1 MLAPKSYR
9 RQPMNKSK
17 IKRHLDALAQ
27 QDEVLR
33 GKLSEYGYPPPRIRE
48 AGFETFLSIIVS
60 QQISTA
66 SAAAVMRRLRAEL
79 PRLHAR
85 EILELGEE
93 GLRAVG
99 FSRPKIGY
107 TLGLARA
114 IDGGEF
120 DVDALIEMDD
130 DSAIESITALKGLGR
145 WSAEIYLMFSLQR
158 VDIFPAGHLALR
170 VALQKLRGI
179 EQLLSEKQARELMQ
193 DWAPYRSAGSLF
205 LWHFY
210 HGAPT

>member
-1 MLAPKSYR
+1 
-9 RQPMNKSK
+9 MNKTR
-17 IKRHLDALAQ
+17 IKQHLDALAQ
-27 QDEVLR
+27 RDEVLCSSL
-33 GKLSEYGYPPPRIRE
+33 GEYGYPPPRIRE

-66 SAAAVMRRLRAEL
+66 SAAAVMQRLRQKL
-79 PRLHAR
+79 PRLDAGKL
-85 EILELGEE
+85 LELGED
-93 GLRAVG
+93 GLRAAG

-107 TLGLARA
+107 TLDLARA
-114 IDGGEF
+114 IDDGEF
-120 DVDALIEMDD
+120 DVDGLKALDD
-130 DSAIESITALKGLGR
+130 DSAIEAITAHRGLGR

-158 VDIFPAGHLALR
+158 ADIFPAGDLALR
-170 VALQKLRGI
+170 IALQRLRGI
-179 EQLLSEKQARELMQ
+179 EQVLNEKQARELMQ

>member
-1 MLAPKSYR
+1 
-9 RQPMNKSK
+9 MNKSK

-66 SAAAVMRRLRAEL
+66 SAAAVMRRLREKL
-79 PRLHAR
+79 PLLEADK
-85 EILELGEE
+85 ILELGEE
-93 GLRAVG
+93 GLRAAG

-120 DVDALIEMDD
+120 DVDALKHM
-130 DSAIESITALKGLGR
+130 
-145 WSAEIYLMFSLQR
+145 
-158 VDIFPAGHLALR
+158 DIFPAGDLALR